1 MVRLV
6 GVLFAIAAIALA
18 GCRSTPRSTPTPE
31 VTPTPRT
38 GDSVGEAYRL
48 IIQRS
53 VGQVDPSAVANAGVQ
68 GLRLALITDGVVPP
82 NVPAPSF
89 TADPNQDVT
98 QLHAAVQT
106 VSTQYASKL
115 SQAQAEDAVIT
126 SMASSVDD
134 CHTTYFPP
142 AAYAQ
147 QQEWIRGQTQ
157 FGGIGASL
165 RRPKLTEPLI
175 IWRVFSGT
183 PADRAGLK
191 DGDIIQAADGRD
203 ISTLS
208 VQAVVDLIRGPVG
221 QPVHLTIQSGGGANG
236 RVITIVRAQIQP
248 PSVEYRMLP
257 NKVGYVQ
264 LYGFPENV
272 ATQVKAALDALD
284 RQGAKAWIVD
294 IRDNGGGSLD
304 SVTQV
309 TSMFVP
315 KGRLLYY
322 LYDANGQRTDYV
334 ADGSIRSRIPR
345 VTVLTNDGSGSG
357 AEIFAA
363 VLREQ
368 GVATIVGE
376 KTAGCVGT
384 GQLYSLPDGGGIQV
398 TVAQLITGRGAV
410 LNRIGVQ
417 PDTTVPMTVQ
427 DLTAGRD
434 PQLQQA
440 LQSVQPAG

>member
-6 GVLFAIAAIALA
+6 WLIVALLVVTLA
-18 GCRSTPRSTPTPE
+18 GCRSASRVAPTPE
-31 VTPTPRT
+31 VTATPRT

-48 IIQRS
+48 ILQRS
-53 VGQVDPSAVANAGVQ
+53 VGQVDPVAVASAGVQ
-68 GLRLALITDGVVPP
+68 GLRTALFTDGVVPP
-82 NVPAPSF
+82 DIPSPTF
-89 TADPNQDVT
+89 SADPNQDAT
-98 QLHAAVQT
+98 NLHSTVQT
-106 VSTQYASKL
+106 VETQYASKL
-115 SQAQAEDAVIT
+115 SQAQAEDAVIAA
-126 SMASSVDD
+126 MAASVDD

-165 RRPKLTEPLI
+165 RRPKSSEPVI

-191 DGDIIQAADGRD
+191 DGDVIQAVDGRD
-203 ISTLS
+203 ISALS

-221 QPVHLTIQSGGGANG
+221 QPVRLTIQSGGATSR

-248 PSVEYRMLP
+248 PSVEYHMLAD
-257 NKVGYVQ
+257 KIGYVQ

-272 ATQVKAALDALD
+272 ASQMKTALDALD
-284 RQGAKAWIVD
+284 RQGAKAWIID
-294 IRDNGGGSLD
+294 LRDNGGGSLD

-322 LYDANGQRTDYV
+322 LYDASGQRTDYV

-345 VTVLTNDGSGSG
+345 VAILTNDGTGSG
-357 AEIFAA
+357 AEIYAA

-368 GVATIVGE
+368 GVATIIGE

-384 GQLYSLPDGGGIQV
+384 GQMYSLPDGGGIQV

-417 PDTTVPMTVQ
+417 PDASVPMSVD

-434 PQLQQA
+434 PQLQQS
-440 LQSVQPAG
+440 LQSVQATG